1 MMDLIAARSALIDAV
16 SSLGLSD
23 DSMQERLQRI
33 PRDLLGNSRY
43 IQEPN
48 FTAIHPNDLDFLFN
62 SYDALFFQGLCRPA
76 LNGQMIRFRLSRRMT
91 KAGGKTTRFRTAAGL
106 VSYEISIATSML
118 FDGFGKVDRRATV
131 CGLDCDSRLD
141 ALQRIFEHEMVHLAE
156 QLCWEESDCSGLR
169 FQEIAR
175 RLFRHEAHTHDLI
188 TRRERAAAAGIR
200 PGSRVTFVF
209 EGERLTGRVN
219 RITKRVTVLVEDS
232 EGQRFSDG
240 LRYKTYYVPIAD
252 LEPV

>member
-1 MMDLIAARSALIDAV
+1 MDLIAAQSTLIDAV
-16 SSLGLSD
+16 TSLGLSGD
-23 DSMQERLQRI
+23 LIQERLQRI
-33 PRDLLGNSRY
+33 QRDLLGNSRY

-48 FTAIHPNDLDFLFN
+48 FTAIHPNDLEFLFN
-62 SYDALFFQGLCRPA
+62 AYDALFFQSLCRPA

-91 KAGGKTTRFRTAAGL
+91 KAGGKTTRFRTATGL
-106 VSYEISIATSML
+106 VSYEISVATSIL
-118 FDGFGKVDRRATV
+118 FDGFGKVDRRAKV

-156 QLCWEESDCSGLR
+156 QLCWEKSDCSAPR

-175 RLFRHEAHTHDLI
+175 SLFRHEAHTHDLI

-232 EGQRFSDG
+232 DGQRFSDG
-240 LRYKTYYVPIAD
+240 LRYKTYYVPIAH
-252 LEPV
+252 LELV